1 MYEPPRVERLGT
13 FRELTLGG
21 KKDLGSDL
29 AQDVANLCER
39 SANTGSSTNHARCI
53 S

>member
-13 FRELTLGG
+13 FRELTLDG
-21 KKDLGSDL
+21 KKDLGLDL
-29 AQDVANLCER
+29 AHDVANLCER
-39 SANTGSSTNHARCI
+39 NADNGSTTNHARCL